1 MRYADTLLANGEEV
15 LRRSRQHWLALF
27 LDSRR
32 AILFLVLGLVA
43 LAAYLILGPQNRT
56 VGTVLGY
63 LAAALIVLAL
73 LFFAIEYWE
82 WWAQDYLITNRR
94 ILKVEG
100 IINKRSADSSLEKIN
115 DALLRQDLFGRLFG
129 YGDLDILT
137 AAEGA
142 IDRYRMLYDA
152 PGFKRRMLEA
162 KHQLEMEMAYRV
174 PPSAPFRATEAPTP
188 APVPRPSE
196 SVVPPVPSAR
206 AAAPSGSSAAEITQT
221 LARLA
226 DLRDRGAITPEEY
239 EAKKDELLRR
249 L

>member
-1 MRYADTLLANGEEV
+1 MRYADSLLANGEV
-15 LRRSRQHWLALF
+15 VHRRARQHWLALI

-32 AILFLVLGLVA
+32 AILFLILGLVA
-43 LAAYLILGPQNRT
+43 LAAYLILGPQNQT
-56 VGTVLGY
+56 VATVLGY
-63 LAAALIVLAL
+63 LAAALIILAL
-73 LFFAIEYWE
+73 IFFAIEYWE

-94 ILKVEG
+94 MIKAEG

-115 DALLRQDLFGRLFG
+115 DALLRQDIFGRMFG

-142 IDRYRMLYDA
+142 IDHYRMLADA
-152 PGFKRRMLEA
+152 PGFKRAMLEA
-162 KHQLEMEMAYRV
+162 KHRLEMEMSYRV
-174 PPSAPFRATEAPTP
+174 PPSPPFRATEAPS
-188 APVPRPSE
+188 APPPSRASE
-196 SVVPPVPSAR
+196 SIVPPVSSAR
-206 AAAPSGSSAAEITQT
+206 AAAPTGSSAAEITQT

-226 DLRDRGAITPEEY
+226 DLRDRGAITAEEY